1 MTLFFSKLLPLFVYP
16 LGLACI
22 ILLITL
28 FLKTGT
34 KWIKIGIS
42 VAFSQHWL
50 GGNRWVSISLRRSLE
65 WQYVPPE
72 VLPSVGVIVVLGGGT
87 ESVKF
92 PRQIVELNS
101 AGDRMLYAGWL
112 YHQGVAPKLL
122 LSGGY
127 IPWMGETTSSPAE
140 EMGVIL
146 EMLDVPE
153 EALLFEAES
162 LNTYENAVK
171 SKEILEREGINRI
184 VLVTS
189 ATHMPRAVGLF
200 ENQGLSVIPAPTDYT
215 VDQDTWD
222 RLWESNIRV
231 QLLNLLPSAHNL
243 SGTTTALKE
252 YIGIIMY
259 KLRGWM

>member
-1 MTLFFSKLLPLFVYP
+1 VD
-16 LGLACI
+16 
-22 ILLITL
+22 
-28 FLKTGT
+28 
-34 KWIKIGIS
+34 
-42 VAFSQHWL
+42 
-50 GGNRWVSISLRRSLE
+50 
-65 WQYVPPE
+65 
-72 VLPSVGVIVVLGGGT
+72 VIVVLGGGT
-87 ESVKF
+87 ESIQY

-127 IPWMGETTSSPAE
+127 ISWMGETASSPAE

-153 EALLFEAES
+153 EALWFEPES
-162 LNTYENAVK
+162 NNTYENAVK
-171 SKEILEREGINRI
+171 SKEILEREGIDHI

-189 ATHMPRAVGLF
+189 ASHMPRAVRLF
-200 ENQGLSVIPAPTDYT
+200 ENQGFSVIPAPTDYT

-222 RLWESNIRV
+222 QLWEPNVRV
-231 QLLNLLPSAHNL
+231 LLLNLLPSAHNL
-243 SGTTTALKE
+243 SGTTTVLKE